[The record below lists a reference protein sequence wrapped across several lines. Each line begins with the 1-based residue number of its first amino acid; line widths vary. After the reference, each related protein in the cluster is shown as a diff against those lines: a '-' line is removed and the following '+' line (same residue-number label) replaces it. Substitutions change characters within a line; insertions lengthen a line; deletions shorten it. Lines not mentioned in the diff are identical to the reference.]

1 MIYGKLPI
9 VLLSTLATQAD
20 GTTDCNIAHFI
31 LENPQRAS
39 RMTIVELA
47 RSCHA
52 SVSSVSRFC
61 REIGL
66 CDFAELRE
74 LIRHADWRFDAGVQS
89 AQAQERLH
97 STLHVLHESLE
108 ALENSVDMEQI
119 GVLCRKIDAYER
131 VAVFGLLKAGTAAQ
145 CLQADLLLLG
155 KVAVCKLPFA
165 KQIEYMEQ
173 AAERDLI
180 LIFSYSGIYF
190 DYLHRRIPRGLR
202 RAHVVFITGKRD
214 SGMRLCGSGDFL
226 CLGSEPGAAP
236 LSDAGHREPDRPGV
250 CLAAGA
256 EGPILRDFGRKMPE
270 KRERSA

>member
-74 LIRHADWRFDAGVQS
+74 LIRHADWRFDTGVQS

-202 RAHVVFITGKRD
+202 RAHVVFITGAKEIQA
-214 SGMRLCGSGDFL
+214 CGCVDQVISFASDL
-226 CLGSEPGAAP
+226 SQAP
-236 LSDAGHREPDRPGV
+236 HPFQMQAIASLIAREYAWQRAQKAP
-250 CLAAGA
+250 
-256 EGPILRDFGRKMPE
+256 
-270 KRERSA
+270 S